1 MTPDGCLKV
10 FAFLEAVWTNDDQ
23 ARAHLDSRVYAG
35 GRMKDLL
42 VSYLEELVRN
52 PMLLTANE
60 ESAGRQRDPNAQTAD
75 LAPVL
80 VDTLREWA
88 RTGGEEATVG
98 IAHSVIAYLLV
109 CVASAQGDLPAAL
122 PQLRNAAARSWP
134 EFDFRAA
141 ERTRTRRDGPG
152 SPSPT

>member
-10 FAFLEAVWTNDDQ
+10 FAFLEAVWTNNDRT
-23 ARAHLDSRVYAG
+23 RADLDSRVYAG

-60 ESAGRQRDPNAQTAD
+60 ESAGRRRDPDAQTAD

-88 RTGGEEATVG
+88 RTGGEEAAVG

-134 EFDFRAA
+134 EFDFRTA
-141 ERTRTRRDGPG
+141 ERPRTPRGDSS
-152 SPSPT
+152 SPSPI

>member
-1 MTPDGCLKV
+1 MTPDSCLKV
-10 FAFLEAVWTNDDQ
+10 FAYLEAVWTNDDRT
-23 ARAHLDSRVYAG
+23 RAHLDSRVYGG

-52 PMLLTANE
+52 PTLLTADEDE
-60 ESAGRQRDPNAQTAD
+60 ESAGGRHDPDARTTD

-88 RTGGEEATVG
+88 RTGGEEAAAG

-109 CVASAQGDLPAAL
+109 CVAAAQGDLLAAL
-122 PQLRNAAARSWP
+122 PQLRRAAARSWP

-141 ERTRTRRDGPG
+141 GRTRTRPDPPG
-152 SPSPT
+152 GQ

>member
-10 FAFLEAVWTNDDQ
+10 FAYLEAVWTNDDRT
-23 ARAHLDSRVYAG
+23 RAQLDGRVYGG

-52 PMLLTANE
+52 PTLLTATAEDE
-60 ESAGRQRDPNAQTAD
+60 EPAGGLRDLDARTTD

-88 RTGGEEATVG
+88 RTGGEEAAVG
-98 IAHSVIAYLLV
+98 IAHSVTAYVLV
-109 CVASAQGDLPAAL
+109 SVAAAQGDLLAAL
-122 PQLRNAAARSWP
+122 PQLRRAAARSWP

-141 ERTRTRRDGPG
+141 GRTGT
-152 SPSPT
+152 PSDPAGDR

>member
-1 MTPDGCLKV
+1 MTPDGCVKV
-10 FAFLEAVWTNDDQ
+10 WAFLEAVWTNDDET
-23 ARAHLDSRVYAG
+23 RVRLDSRVYRG

-52 PMLLTANE
+52 PLLLTADE
-60 ESAGRQRDPNAQTAD
+60 EVAGRLRDPDAQTAD

-88 RTGGEEATVG
+88 RTGGEEAAVG
-98 IAHSVIAYLLV
+98 IAHGVIAYVLV
-109 CVASAQGDLPAAL
+109 CVASAQGDLLAAL
-122 PQLRNAAARSWP
+122 PQLRSAAVRSWP

-141 ERTRTRRDGPG
+141 ERARARRRGAGP
-152 SPSPT
+152 PSPA